1 MTTLI
6 PKYDQGSTGAVN
18 RPIDL
23 KLGEFISV
31 KDFGAVGDGTT
42 NDAAAF
48 TAALAAIVATGKKG
62 VLYVPA
68 GTYKINSS
76 LTVNISFVSIY
87 GESATLNFSSLTSGA
102 ALIVNS
108 TVSPPYANAIT
119 FISGLQLIGNSTAG
133 SVKGIQYTSSTGVA
147 HFSVDNCSINTF
159 GVGESFETNSYLISH
174 KNTDV
179 WNCTVGVQNL
189 AGFTNNGENI
199 SYVGCTIFNNGTN
212 VVQNNSNGD
221 INFTNCSL
229 DYPTT
234 AHISITAG
242 ELHFV
247 NCHIEGNALPLFS
260 NNVVNSITSF
270 TNCLLIQQT
279 SSGATPYIT
288 ISGNVDFIGGRVVPN
303 NSTSPAIRANSG
315 ASLSF
320 LADHAQYAGSQLFN
334 LINGCFYNIIT
345 DFPVLINGV
354 YSTILTN
361 DNIRSPAGIF
371 APTMGTSNITADA
384 VAGGSGGYAVYAKGA
399 YSQSAGYFETNA
411 SIGTGIAV
419 DVLGSSTYAMQF
431 LYHTAGTVGS
441 ITVNSTSTSYNTS
454 SDRRLKTN
462 IEPVTTSGALI
473 DALLPRTFTWKSTG
487 ETDLGFIADELQT
500 VIPNAVTGEP
510 NAVDA
515 EGKPIYQ
522 QIDSS
527 QPEMIAL
534 LVAEVQDLRK
544 RVAALEAKGA

>member
-6 PKYDQGSTGAVN
+6 PKYDQGAANAVN
-18 RPIDL
+18 RPINL

-48 TAALAAIVATGKKG
+48 TAALAAIVATNKKG

-76 LTVNISFVSIY
+76 LSVNISFVSIY

-102 ALIVNS
+102 ALVVTA
-108 TVSPPYANAIT
+108 TVSPPYDNAVT
-119 FISGLQLIGNSTAG
+119 FISGLQLIGNSRTGA
-133 SVKGIQYTSSTGVA
+133 VKGIQYTASTDVS
-147 HFSVDNCSINTF
+147 HFSVDNCVINTF
-159 GVGESFETNSYLISH
+159 GIGEAFETNSYLISH

-179 WNCTVGVQNL
+179 WNCTIGVQNL
-189 AGFTNNGENI
+189 TGFTNNGENI

-212 VVQNNSNGD
+212 IVQTNGAGD
-221 INFTNCSL
+221 MNFTNSSI

-247 NCHIEGNALPLFS
+247 NCHIEGAAVPVFS
-260 NNVVNSITSF
+260 NNVVNSVTSF
-270 TNCLLIQQT
+270 TNCLFIQQT
-279 SSGATPYIT
+279 SSGSTPYIT
-288 ISGNVDFIGGRVVPN
+288 ISGNVDFIGGRVIPN
-303 NSTSPAIRANSG
+303 NSTSPAIQANSG

-320 LADHAQYAGSQLFN
+320 LSDHAQYSGSQLFN
-334 LINGCFYNIIT
+334 LVSGCFYNIIT
-345 DFPVLINGV
+345 DFPVLINGN
-354 YSTILTN
+354 YSTIHTSGN
-361 DNIRSPAGIF
+361 VVTDSNF
-371 APTMGTSNITADA
+371 YGTSINLN
-384 VAGGSGGYAVYAKGA
+384 AGSAGVFAVYAQGA
-399 YSQSAGYFETNA
+399 ASQAAGYFQTN
-411 SIGTGIAV
+411 SGVGTGIAI
-419 DVLGSSTYAMQF
+419 DCLASNIYAAQF
-431 LYHTAGTVGS
+431 LYHTSSTVGS
-441 ITVNSTSTSYNTS
+441 ITVSSTTTAYNTS

-473 DALLPRTFTWKSTG
+473 DALLPRTFTWKLTG

-515 EGKPIYQ
+515 EGKPVYQ
-522 QIDSS
+522 QIDSA

>member
-18 RPIDL
+18 RPINL

-48 TAALAAIVATGKKG
+48 TAAFAAIVATGKKG
-62 VLYVPA
+62 VVYVPA

-76 LTVNISFVSIY
+76 LSVDISFISIW

-102 ALIVNS
+102 ALVINS

-119 FISGLQLIGNSTAG
+119 SISGLQLIGNSTAG

-147 HFSVDNCSINTF
+147 HFSVDNCSINNF
-159 GVGESFETNSYLISH
+159 GVGESFESNSYLISH

-179 WNCTVGVQNL
+179 WACTVGVQNL
-189 AGFTNNGENI
+189 TGFTNNGENI

-212 VVQNNSNGD
+212 VIQNNGSGD

-234 AHISITAG
+234 AHISISAG
-242 ELHFV
+242 QLHFV
-247 NCHIEGNALPLFS
+247 NCHIEGGSVPLFS

-279 SSGATPYIT
+279 SSGSTPYVT
-288 ISGNVDFIGGRVVPN
+288 INGNVDFISGRIVPN
-303 NSTSPAIRANSG
+303 NSTSPAITANSG
-315 ASLSF
+315 SSLSF
-320 LADHAQYAGSQLFN
+320 LADQAQYSGSQLFN
-334 LINGCFYNIIT
+334 LVSGCFYTIIT
-345 DFPVLINGV
+345 DFPVSINGV
-354 YSTILTN
+354 YGTIFTS
-361 DNIRSPAGIF
+361 DNVRAAGAYATTIS
-371 APTMGTSNITADA
+371 GNNIIANAAT
-384 VAGGSGGYAVYAKGA
+384 GGSGGFAVYAKGA
-399 YSQSAGYFETNA
+399 LSQSAGYFETNA

-419 DVLGSSTYAMQF
+419 DALGSSIYAMQF
-431 LYHTAGTVGS
+431 LYHTSATVGS
-441 ITVNSTSTSYNTS
+441 VTVNSTSTSYNTS

-462 IEPVTTSGALI
+462 IEPVTTSGELI
-473 DALLPRTFTWKSTG
+473 DALLPRSFTWRSTG

-500 VIPNAVTGEP
+500 IIPNAVTGEP

-534 LVAEVQDLRK
+534 LVAEVQNLRK
-544 RVAALEAKGA
+544 RVAALEAKEA